1 MNHESFHRFPQRLG
15 VLLGIGAVAVA
26 TAGADS
32 LVQGAQVAPLPPI
45 TSYRSASCGC
55 CKGWV
60 QHLRANGFQV
70 NDAVITD
77 VDVVRRRLGVPT
89 RLASCHSA
97 KVAGYVLEGH
107 VPAADVKRLLRSHPP
122 VAGLAVPG
130 MVLGSP
136 GMESTTASEPYSVLA
151 FSSTG
156 RTSGF
161 SRQIP

>member
-1 MNHESFHRFPQRLG
+1 MNHDSFHRFPQRLG

-26 TAGADS
+26 TSGAGS
-32 LVQGAQVAPLPPI
+32 PVRGAQATALPPI
-45 TSYRSASCGC
+45 VSYRSASCGC

-60 QHLRANGFQV
+60 KHMRANGFQV
-70 NDAVITD
+70 SDF
-77 VDVVRRRLGVPT
+77 VVADGSLDRRRLGVPKG
-89 RLASCHSA
+89 LASCHSA

-107 VPAADVKRLLRSHPP
+107 VPAADVKRLLRTRPP

-136 GMESTTASEPYSVLA
+136 GMEFATASEPYSVLA

-156 RTSGF
+156 RTSIF
-161 SRQIP
+161 SRHVP